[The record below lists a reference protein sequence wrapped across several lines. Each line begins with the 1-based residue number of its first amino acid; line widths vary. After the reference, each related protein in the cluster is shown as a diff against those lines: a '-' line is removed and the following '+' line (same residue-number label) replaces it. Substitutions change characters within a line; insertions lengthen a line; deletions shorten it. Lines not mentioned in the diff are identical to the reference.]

1 MKVKETLSKN
11 FDIIIAVPVIYAI
24 SLILLP
30 INPLFSLGVAIGLS
44 LLAKSE
50 WGRKPFYK
58 KVEA

>member
-11 FDIIIAVPVIYAI
+11 FDIICAVPVIYAI
-24 SLILLP
+24 TLILLP
-30 INPLFSLGVAIGLS
+30 INPLFCPAVAIGLS

-58 KVEA
+58 EDEA